1 MTRPPVLLL
10 HPLGSHG
17 GFWDSA
23 GGRLGADRVLAP
35 DLPGHGTADAPAVAT
50 VAALTAAVLDGL
62 DPGTPVDVVG
72 VSLGGLVAQDL
83 AIRHPGAVRR
93 LVLVDTVATY
103 PDPMRAMWHD
113 RAALARA
120 EGMDPLVDA
129 MESTWFSDT
138 FRAERPEVVAT
149 AREVFAATDPEG
161 YARCC
166 EALADADL
174 RAGTERLTVPA
185 LVVCGAADAA
195 PFLDAARWFARVIP
209 DAGLHWIAG
218 ARHAAVLEAPE
229 GFATVVREFLDAE
242 EGR

>member
-17 GFWDSA
+17 GFWSTSR
-23 GGRLGADRVLAP
+23 GLLGTDRVLAP
-35 DLPGHGTADAPAVAT
+35 DLPGHGTAAPAAAT

-62 DPGTPVDVVG
+62 DDPSPVDVVG

-83 AIRHPGAVRR
+83 ASRHPHRVRR

-103 PDPMRAMWHD
+103 PAPMRTMWRE
-113 RAALARA
+113 RATLARSQ
-120 EGMDPLVDA
+120 GLDPLVDA
-129 MESTWFSDT
+129 METTWFSDA

-174 RAGTERLTVPA
+174 RAGTERLTVPTLA
-185 LVVCGAADAA
+185 VCGAEDAA
-195 PFLDAARWFARVIP
+195 PFLDAARWFAQVIP
-209 DAGLHWIAG
+209 GAELHWIADV
-218 ARHAAVLEAPE
+218 RHAAVLERPE
-229 GFATVVREFLDAE
+229 EFATVVREFLDAE